1 MTEPASPSPVSPLPS
16 PTPTSKATLA
26 IVFFTVFLDLL
37 GFGLIIPVQTFYAE
51 SFGARPALITLI
63 GASYSAMQFIFMPFW
78 GRLSDRI
85 GRRPVVL
92 TSVAVS
98 CLGFLL
104 FGLADSLWMLFA
116 ARMLAG
122 FGNANIGAAQAVIA
136 DSTGPKD
143 RAKGMG
149 LIGMAFG
156 LGFIIGPAV
165 GGALGQFGLAV
176 PAFAAAG
183 LAAANWV
190 SAWFLL
196 PETRKVGAPGTYAN
210 REEARKRILA
220 RPTIKRLMAMS
231 LVITTGFALM
241 EQVLALFVER
251 FWVPEAM
258 IPATAAVG
266 HKRAAALT
274 TWVLLSVGLTMAVVQ
289 GGLIGRLAR
298 RFGEAKLVVAG
309 TACIAT
315 GLLVQPLSGELQ
327 SFPLLIAT
335 AMLLALGS
343 GMTTPSITGI
353 LSRSVD
359 SDQQGSALGLGQSA
373 SALGRVLGPAMA
385 GVLFEVGPRWPFW
398 TGAVLAVVAFGIALG
413 VKQPAE

>member
-1 MTEPASPSPVSPLPS
+1 MTQTTAPK
-16 PTPTSKATLA
+16 TSKATLG
-26 IVFFTVFLDLL
+26 IVFLTVFLDLL
-37 GFGLIIPVQTFYAE
+37 GFGLIIPVQSYYAE

-92 TSVAVS
+92 ISVAIS
-98 CLGFLL
+98 SLGFLL
-104 FGLADSLWMLFA
+104 FGLADQLWILFA

-122 FGNANIGAAQAVIA
+122 FGNANIGAAQAIIA
-136 DSTGPKD
+136 DSTGPQD

-156 LGFIIGPAV
+156 LGFVIGPAV

-196 PETRKVGAPGTYAN
+196 PETRRMGEPGAYSGRKQA
-210 REEARKRILA
+210 REAILS
-220 RPTIKRLMAMS
+220 RPTIKRLMLIS

-241 EQVLALFVER
+241 EQVLALFVEHV
-251 FWVPEAM
+251 WVPEALV
-258 IPATAAVG
+258 PATSASG
-266 HKRAAALT
+266 HKRAAMLT

-298 RFGEAKLVVAG
+298 RYGESTLVKVGSAL
-309 TACIAT
+309 IVI
-315 GLLVQPLSGELQ
+315 GLITQPLAGDIQ
-327 SFPLLIAT
+327 SFPLLVIT
-335 AMLLALGS
+335 AMVLALGS
-343 GMTTPSITGI
+343 GMTTPSVTGL
-353 LSRSVD
+353 LSRSVGP
-359 SDQQGSALGLGQSA
+359 DQQGAALGLGQSA
-373 SALGRVLGPAMA
+373 SALGRVLGPAVA
-385 GVLFEVGPRWPFW
+385 GVLFEMGPRWPFW
-398 TGAVLAVVAFGIALG
+398 TGAGLVAIGFVVALG
-413 VKQPAE
+413 LRQPSDTATV

>member
-1 MTEPASPSPVSPLPS
+1 MTQTTAPK
-16 PTPTSKATLA
+16 TSKATLG
-26 IVFFTVFLDLL
+26 IVFLTVFLDLL
-37 GFGLIIPVQTFYAE
+37 GFGLIIPVQSYYAE

-92 TSVAVS
+92 ISVAIS
-98 CLGFLL
+98 SLGFLL
-104 FGLADSLWMLFA
+104 FGLADQLWILFA

-122 FGNANIGAAQAVIA
+122 FGNANIGAAQAIIA
-136 DSTGPKD
+136 DSTGPQD

-156 LGFIIGPAV
+156 LGFVIGPAV

-196 PETRKVGAPGTYAN
+196 PETRRVGEPGAYSGRKQA
-210 REEARKRILA
+210 REAILS
-220 RPTIKRLMAMS
+220 RPPIKRLMLIS

-241 EQVLALFVER
+241 EQVLALFVEHA
-251 FWVPEAM
+251 WVPEALV
-258 IPATAAVG
+258 PATSASG
-266 HKRAAALT
+266 HKRAAMLT

-298 RFGEAKLVVAG
+298 RYGEATLVKVGSAL
-309 TACIAT
+309 IVL
-315 GLLVQPLSGELQ
+315 GLVTQPLAGDIQ
-327 SFPLLIAT
+327 SFPMLVVT
-335 AMLLALGS
+335 AMVLALGS
-343 GMTTPSITGI
+343 GMTTPSVTGL
-353 LSRSVD
+353 LSRSVGP
-359 SDQQGSALGLGQSA
+359 DQQGAALGLGQSA
-373 SALGRVLGPAMA
+373 SALGRVLGPAVA
-385 GVLFEVGPRWPFW
+385 GVLFEMGTRWPFW
-398 TGAVLAVVAFGIALG
+398 TGAGLVAIGFVVALG
-413 VKQPAE
+413 LRQPSDTAAV

>member
-1 MTEPASPSPVSPLPS
+1 MTQ
-16 PTPTSKATLA
+16 PTAPKTSKATLG
-26 IVFFTVFLDLL
+26 IVFLTVFLDLL
-37 GFGLIIPVQTFYAE
+37 GFGLIIPVQSYYAE

-92 TSVAVS
+92 ISVAIS
-98 CLGFLL
+98 SLGFLL
-104 FGLADSLWMLFA
+104 FGLADQLWILFA

-122 FGNANIGAAQAVIA
+122 FGNANIGAAQAIIA
-136 DSTGPKD
+136 DSTGPQD

-156 LGFIIGPAV
+156 LGFVIGPAV

-196 PETRKVGAPGTYAN
+196 PETRRMGEPGAYAGRKQA
-210 REEARKRILA
+210 REAILS
-220 RPTIKRLMAMS
+220 RPTIKRLMLIS

-241 EQVLALFVER
+241 EQVLALFVEHV
-251 FWVPEAM
+251 WVPEALV
-258 IPATAAVG
+258 PATSASG
-266 HKRAAALT
+266 HKRAAMLT
-274 TWVLLSVGLTMAVVQ
+274 TWVLLAVGLTMAVVQ

-298 RFGEAKLVVAG
+298 RYGEATLVKVGSALIVIGLVTLPLAG
-309 TACIAT
+309 DI
-315 GLLVQPLSGELQ
+315 Q
-327 SFPLLIAT
+327 SFPLLVVT
-335 AMLLALGS
+335 AMVLALGS
-343 GMTTPSITGI
+343 GMTTPSVTGL
-353 LSRSVD
+353 LSRSVGP
-359 SDQQGSALGLGQSA
+359 DQQGAALGLGQSA
-373 SALGRVLGPAMA
+373 SALGRVLGPAVA
-385 GVLFEVGPRWPFW
+385 GVLFEMGARWPFW
-398 TGAVLAVVAFGIALG
+398 TGAALVAIGFVVALG
-413 VKQPAE
+413 LRQPSDHAAV

>member
-1 MTEPASPSPVSPLPS
+1 MTQATAPK
-16 PTPTSKATLA
+16 TSKATLG
-26 IVFFTVFLDLL
+26 IVFLTVFLDLL
-37 GFGLIIPVQTFYAE
+37 GFGLIIPVQSYYAE

-92 TSVAVS
+92 ISVAIS
-98 CLGFLL
+98 SLGFLL
-104 FGLADSLWMLFA
+104 FGLADQLWILFA

-122 FGNANIGAAQAVIA
+122 FGNANIGAAQAIIA
-136 DSTGPKD
+136 DSTGPQD

-156 LGFIIGPAV
+156 LGFVIGPAV

-196 PETRKVGAPGTYAN
+196 PETRRMSEPGAYSGRKQA
-210 REEARKRILA
+210 REAILS
-220 RPTIKRLMAMS
+220 RPTIKRLMLIS

-241 EQVLALFVER
+241 EQVLALFVEHV
-251 FWVPEAM
+251 WVPEALV
-258 IPATAAVG
+258 PATSASG
-266 HKRAAALT
+266 HKRAAMLT

-298 RFGEAKLVVAG
+298 RYGESTLVKVGSAL
-309 TACIAT
+309 IVI
-315 GLLVQPLSGELQ
+315 GLITQPLAGDIQ
-327 SFPLLIAT
+327 SFPLLVIT
-335 AMLLALGS
+335 AMVLALGS
-343 GMTTPSITGI
+343 GMTTPSVTGL
-353 LSRSVD
+353 LSRSVGP
-359 SDQQGSALGLGQSA
+359 DQQGAALGLGQSA
-373 SALGRVLGPAMA
+373 SALGRVLGPAVA
-385 GVLFEVGPRWPFW
+385 GVLFEIGPRWPFW
-398 TGAVLAVVAFGIALG
+398 TGAGLVAIGFFVALG
-413 VKQPAE
+413 LRQPSDTAAV

>member
-1 MTEPASPSPVSPLPS
+1 MTQTTASK
-16 PTPTSKATLA
+16 TSKATLG
-26 IVFFTVFLDLL
+26 IVFLTVFLDLL
-37 GFGLIIPVQTFYAE
+37 GFGLIIPVQSYYAE

-92 TSVAVS
+92 ISVAIS
-98 CLGFLL
+98 SLGFLL
-104 FGLADSLWMLFA
+104 FGLADQLWILFA

-122 FGNANIGAAQAVIA
+122 FGNANIGAAQAIIA
-136 DSTGPKD
+136 DSTGPQD

-156 LGFIIGPAV
+156 LGFVIGPAV

-196 PETRKVGAPGTYAN
+196 PETRRMGEPGAYSGRKQA
-210 REEARKRILA
+210 REAILS
-220 RPTIKRLMAMS
+220 RPTIKRLMLIS

-241 EQVLALFVER
+241 EQVLALFVEHV
-251 FWVPEAM
+251 WVPEALV
-258 IPATAAVG
+258 PATSASG
-266 HKRAAALT
+266 HKRAAMLT

-298 RFGEAKLVVAG
+298 RYGESTLVKVGSAL
-309 TACIAT
+309 IVI
-315 GLLVQPLSGELQ
+315 GLITQPLAGDIQ
-327 SFPLLIAT
+327 SFPLLVIT
-335 AMLLALGS
+335 AMVLALGS
-343 GMTTPSITGI
+343 GMTTPSVTGL
-353 LSRSVD
+353 LSRSVGP
-359 SDQQGSALGLGQSA
+359 DQQGAALGLGQSA
-373 SALGRVLGPAMA
+373 SALGRVLGPAVA
-385 GVLFEVGPRWPFW
+385 GVLFELGPRWPFW
-398 TGAVLAVVAFGIALG
+398 TGAGLVAIGFVVALG
-413 VKQPAE
+413 LRQPTDTATV

>member
-1 MTEPASPSPVSPLPS
+1 MTESAAPQTASAR
-16 PTPTSKATLA
+16 TSKATLA

-37 GFGLIIPVQTFYAE
+37 GFGLIIPVQTYYAE

-63 GASYSAMQFIFMPFW
+63 GASYSAMQFIFMPYW

-92 TSVAVS
+92 VSVAVS
-98 CLGFLL
+98 CVGFLL

-136 DSTGPKD
+136 DSTGPQD

-149 LIGMAFG
+149 MIGMAFG
-156 LGFIIGPAV
+156 LGFVVGPAV

-176 PAFAAAG
+176 PAFAASG
-183 LAAANWV
+183 LAAANWI
-190 SAWFLL
+190 SAYFLL
-196 PETRKVGAPGTYAN
+196 PETRKLGAPSAFAQEG
-210 REEARKRILA
+210 EARKRILA
-220 RPTIKRLMAMS
+220 LPAIRRLMVMS

-241 EQVLALFVER
+241 EQVLALLVEK

-258 IPATAAVG
+258 VPATATAG
-266 HKRAAALT
+266 HKHAAALT
-274 TWVLLSVGLTMAVVQ
+274 TWVLLAVGLTMAVVQ
-289 GGLIGRLAR
+289 GGMIGRLVR

-309 TACIAT
+309 SALIAV
-315 GLLVQPLSGELQ
+315 GLLTQPLTAEIQ

-343 GMTTPSITGI
+343 GMTTPSITGL
-353 LSRSVD
+353 LSRTVD

-385 GVLFEVGPRWPFW
+385 GMLFELGPRWPFW
-398 TGAVLAVVAFGIALG
+398 TGAGLAVAALVVALG
-413 VKQPAE
+413 IKQPTE

>member
-1 MTEPASPSPVSPLPS
+1 MTESAAPPAAAPRA
-16 PTPTSKATLA
+16 SKATLA

-37 GFGLIIPVQTFYAE
+37 GFGLIIPVQSYYAE

-63 GASYSAMQFIFMPFW
+63 GASYSAMQFLFMPYW

-92 TSVAVS
+92 ISVAVS

-136 DSTGPKD
+136 DSTGPQD

-149 LIGMAFG
+149 MIGMAFG
-156 LGFIIGPAV
+156 LGFVIGPAV

-176 PAFAAAG
+176 PAFAASG

-190 SAWFLL
+190 SAYFLL
-196 PETRKVGAPGTYAN
+196 PETRKVGAPGAFAG
-210 REEARKRILA
+210 RDAARKRILTMA
-220 RPTIKRLMAMS
+220 TVRQLMVMS
-231 LVITTGFALM
+231 FVITTGFALM
-241 EQVLALFVER
+241 EQTFALLIER
-251 FWVPEAM
+251 FWVPEALV
-258 IPATAAVG
+258 PATATAG

-274 TWVLLSVGLTMAVVQ
+274 AWVLLSVGLTMAVVQ
-289 GGLIGRLAR
+289 GGLIGRLVR
-298 RFGEAKLVVAG
+298 RFGEAKLVMAGAALIAVGLVA
-309 TACIAT
+309 
-315 GLLVQPLSGELQ
+315 QPLAAEAHN
-327 SFPLLIAT
+327 FPLLIAT
-335 AMLLALGS
+335 SILLACGS
-343 GMTTPSITGI
+343 GMTTPSITGM
-353 LSRSVD
+353 LSRSVG

-385 GVLFEVGPRWPFW
+385 GLLFEVGPRWPFW
-398 TGAVLAVVAFGIALG
+398 TGAALAAAAVLVALRLR
-413 VKQPAE
+413 QPAD

>member
-1 MTEPASPSPVSPLPS
+1 MTVPQAQDPAAPASAAAPS
-16 PTPTSKATLA
+16 SKATLA

-37 GFGLIIPVQTFYAE
+37 GFGLIIPVQTYYAE

-92 TSVAVS
+92 ISVAVS
-98 CLGFLL
+98 CVGFLL

-136 DSTGPKD
+136 DSTGPQD

-149 LIGMAFG
+149 MIGMAFG
-156 LGFIIGPAV
+156 LGFVIGPAL

-176 PAFAAAG
+176 PAFAASA

-190 SAWFLL
+190 SAYFLL
-196 PETRKVGAPGTYAN
+196 PETRKIGSASAHAGRAA
-210 REEARKRILA
+210 ARKKILA
-220 RPTIKRLMAMS
+220 QPTLKRLMAMS
-231 LVITTGFALM
+231 FVITTGFALM

-251 FWVPEAM
+251 FWVPQALD
-258 IPATAAVG
+258 PATAAEG

-274 TWVLLSVGLTMAVVQ
+274 TWVFLSVGLTMAVVQ
-289 GGLIGRLAR
+289 GGLIGRLVR
-298 RFGEAKLVVAG
+298 RFGEAKLVIAG
-309 TACIAT
+309 SALITIGMVT
-315 GLLVQPLSGELQ
+315 QPLTGELH
-327 SFPLLIAT
+327 SFSLLIAT

-343 GMTTPSITGI
+343 GMTTPSITGL

-373 SALGRVLGPAMA
+373 SALGRVIGPAMA
-385 GVLFEVGPRWPFW
+385 GILFEVGPRWPFW
-398 TGAVLAVVAFGIALG
+398 TGAALTMIGMLVALG
-413 VKQPAE
+413 LRQPAE